1 MRQLRRRATWTGAI
15 LGTLAAFLV
24 LALHAQ
30 ASDQGSETDEFH
42 QTYPLS
48 ANGRVELDNLNGSV
62 HISAWDRNEVK
73 VDAIKR
79 AWNKQRLDEAKIKID
94 SSANSISIRTEYPGH
109 DHTFW
114 NDGHH
119 DQPASVE
126 YTLTV
131 PRNARLDGINL
142 VNGSLDLEGVSGE
155 IKASSVNGRLAA
167 HNLGGRADLSTVNG
181 KLEAHVDRLESPLEV
196 SSVNASVLLTLP
208 SDAKADLEASTV
220 NGSIS
225 DDFGLPVTKHQ
236 WAGRDLRGELGG
248 GGPHVRVSNVNGRIE
263 IKHAEDSRPLSP
275 AKNLNHE
282 RDDKDDDDDT
292 I

>member
-1 MRQLRRRATWTGAI
+1 MKQLRRRATWTGAV

-24 LALHAQ
+24 LAMQAHA
-30 ASDQGSETDEFH
+30 SEQGSETEEFH
-42 QTYPLS
+42 QTYPLA
-48 ANGRVELDNLNGSV
+48 ANGRVELSNINGAV
-62 HISAWDRNEVK
+62 HISGWDRNEVK
-73 VDAIKR
+73 VDAVKR
-79 AWNKQRLDEAKIKID
+79 AWSKKRLDEAKVKIN
-94 SSANSISIRTEYPGH
+94 SSENSISIRTEYPDH
-109 DHTFW
+109 NHTFW
-114 NDGHH
+114 NDGQH

-131 PRNARLDGINL
+131 PRNARLDTIDL

-155 IKASSVNGRLAA
+155 IKASCVNGKLAA

-181 KLEAHVDRLESPLEV
+181 KLEANVDRLESPLEV
-196 SSVNASVLLTLP
+196 SSVNASVLVTLP

-236 WAGRDLRGELGG
+236 FVGRDLRGELGG

-263 IKHAEDSRPLSP
+263 IKHADDNRPLSP
-275 AKNLNHE
+275 SKNLNHN
-282 RDDKDDDDDT
+282 DKDDDDT

>member
-1 MRQLRRRATWTGAI
+1 MKQLRRRATWTGAV

-24 LALHAQ
+24 LLAMQAH
-30 ASDQGSETDEFH
+30 ASDQGSETEEFH
-42 QTYPLS
+42 QTYPLA
-48 ANGRVELDNLNGSV
+48 ANGRVELSNINGAV
-62 HISAWDRNEVK
+62 HISGWDRNEVK
-73 VDAIKR
+73 VDAVKR
-79 AWNKQRLDEAKIKID
+79 AWSKQRLDEAKIKIN
-94 SSANSISIRTEYPGH
+94 SSESSISIRTEYPDH
-109 DHTFW
+109 NHTFW

-131 PRNARLDGINL
+131 PRNARLDTIDL

-155 IKASSVNGRLAA
+155 IKASCVNGKLAA

-181 KLEAHVDRLESPLEV
+181 KLEANVDRLESPLEV
-196 SSVNASVLLTLP
+196 SSVNASVLVTLP

-236 WAGRDLRGELGG
+236 FVGRDLRGELGG

-263 IKHAEDSRPLSP
+263 IKHADDNRPLSP
-275 AKNLNHE
+275 SKNLNHN
-282 RDDKDDDDDT
+282 DKDDDDT

>member
-1 MRQLRRRATWTGAI
+1 MKQLRRRATWTGAV

-24 LALHAQ
+24 LAMQAHA
-30 ASDQGSETDEFH
+30 SEQGSETEEFH

-48 ANGRVELDNLNGSV
+48 ANGRVELSNINGAV
-62 HISAWDRNEVK
+62 HISGWDRNEVK
-73 VDAIKR
+73 VDAVKR
-79 AWNKQRLDEAKIKID
+79 AWSKQRLDEAKIKIN
-94 SSANSISIRTEYPGH
+94 SSENSISIRTEYPDH
-109 DHTFW
+109 NHTFW
-114 NDGHH
+114 NDDHH

-131 PRNARLDGINL
+131 PRNARLDSIDL
-142 VNGSLDLEGVSGE
+142 VNGSLDLQGVSGE
-155 IKASSVNGRLAA
+155 IKASCVNGKLAA
-167 HNLGGRADLSTVNG
+167 RDLGGRADLSTVNG
-181 KLEAHVDRLESPLEV
+181 KLEANIDRLESPLEV
-196 SSVNASVLLTLP
+196 SSVNASVLVTLP

-236 WAGRDLRGELGG
+236 FVGRDLRGELGG

-263 IKHAEDSRPLSP
+263 IRHANDNRPLSP
-275 AKNLNHE
+275 SKNLNHN
-282 RDDKDDDDDT
+282 DKDDDDT

>member
-1 MRQLRRRATWTGAI
+1 MKQLRRRATWTGAV

-24 LALHAQ
+24 LAMQAHA
-30 ASDQGSETDEFH
+30 SEQGSETEEFH
-42 QTYPLS
+42 QTYPLA
-48 ANGRVELDNLNGSV
+48 ANGRVELSNINGAV
-62 HISAWDRNEVK
+62 HISGWDRNEVK
-73 VDAIKR
+73 VDAVKR
-79 AWNKQRLDEAKIKID
+79 AWSKKRLDEAKIKIN
-94 SSANSISIRTEYPGH
+94 SSENSISIRTEYPDH
-109 DHTFW
+109 NHTFW
-114 NDGHH
+114 NDGQH

-131 PRNARLDGINL
+131 PRNARLDTIDL

-155 IKASSVNGRLAA
+155 IKASCVNGKLAA

-181 KLEAHVDRLESPLEV
+181 KLEANVDRLESPLEV
-196 SSVNASVLLTLP
+196 SSVNASVLVTLP

-236 WAGRDLRGELGG
+236 FVGRDLRGELGG

-263 IKHAEDSRPLSP
+263 IKHADDNRPLSP
-275 AKNLNHE
+275 SKNLNHN
-282 RDDKDDDDDT
+282 DKDDDT

>member
-1 MRQLRRRATWTGAI
+1 MQQLRRRATWTGAV

-24 LALHAQ
+24 LAMQAHA
-30 ASDQGSETDEFH
+30 SEQGSETEEFH
-42 QTYPLS
+42 QTYPLA
-48 ANGRVELDNLNGSV
+48 ANGRVELSNINGAV
-62 HISAWDRNEVK
+62 HISGWDRNQVK
-73 VDAIKR
+73 VDAVKH
-79 AWNKQRLDEAKIKID
+79 AWSKKRLDEARIKIN
-94 SSANSISIRTEYPGH
+94 SSENSISIRTEYPDH
-109 DHTFW
+109 NHTFW
-114 NDGHH
+114 NDGQH

-131 PRNARLDGINL
+131 PRNARLDTIDL

-155 IKASSVNGRLAA
+155 IKASCVNGKLAA

-181 KLEAHVDRLESPLEV
+181 KLEANVERLESPLEV
-196 SSVNASVLLTLP
+196 SSVNASVLVTLP

-236 WAGRDLRGELGG
+236 FVGRDLRGELGG

-263 IKHAEDSRPLSP
+263 IKHADDNRPLSP
-275 AKNLNHE
+275 SKNLNHK
-282 RDDKDDDDDT
+282 DKDDDDT

>member
-1 MRQLRRRATWTGAI
+1 MQQLRRRATWTGAV
-15 LGTLAAFLV
+15 LGTLAVFLV
-24 LALHAQ
+24 LAMQAHA
-30 ASDQGSETDEFH
+30 SEQGSETEEFH
-42 QTYPLS
+42 QTYPLA
-48 ANGRVELDNLNGSV
+48 ANGRVELSNINGAV
-62 HISAWDRNEVK
+62 HISGWDRNQVK
-73 VDAIKR
+73 VDAVKH
-79 AWNKQRLDEAKIKID
+79 AWSKKRLDEARIKIN
-94 SSANSISIRTEYPGH
+94 SSENSISIRTEYPDH
-109 DHTFW
+109 NHTFW
-114 NDGHH
+114 NDGQH

-131 PRNARLDGINL
+131 PRNARLDTIDL

-155 IKASSVNGRLAA
+155 IKASCVNGKLAA

-181 KLEAHVDRLESPLEV
+181 KLEANVERLESPLEV
-196 SSVNASVLLTLP
+196 SSVNASVLVTLP

-236 WAGRDLRGELGG
+236 FVGRDLRGELGG

-263 IKHAEDSRPLSP
+263 IKHADDNRPLSP
-275 AKNLNHE
+275 SKNLNHK
-282 RDDKDDDDDT
+282 DKDDDDT

>member
-1 MRQLRRRATWTGAI
+1 MKQLRRRATWTGAV

-24 LALHAQ
+24 LAMQAHA
-30 ASDQGSETDEFH
+30 SEQGSETEQFH
-42 QTYPLS
+42 QTYPLA
-48 ANGRVELDNLNGSV
+48 ANGRVELSNINGAV
-62 HISAWDRNEVK
+62 HISGWDGNEVK
-73 VDAIKR
+73 VDAVKR
-79 AWNKQRLDEAKIKID
+79 AWSKKRLDEAKIKIN
-94 SSANSISIRTEYPGH
+94 SSENSISIRTEYPDH
-109 DHTFW
+109 NHTFW
-114 NDGHH
+114 NDGQH

-131 PRNARLDGINL
+131 PRNARLDTIDL

-155 IKASSVNGRLAA
+155 IKASCVNGKLAA

-181 KLEAHVDRLESPLEV
+181 KLEAKVDHLESPLEV
-196 SSVNASVLLTLP
+196 SSVNASVLVTLP
-208 SDAKADLEASTV
+208 SDAKADIEASTV

-236 WAGRDLRGELGG
+236 FVGRDLRGELGG

-263 IKHAEDSRPLSP
+263 IKHADDNRPLSP
-275 AKNLNHE
+275 SKNLNHN
-282 RDDKDDDDDT
+282 DKDDDDT

>member
-1 MRQLRRRATWTGAI
+1 MKQLRRRATWTGAV

-24 LALHAQ
+24 LAMQAHA
-30 ASDQGSETDEFH
+30 SEQGSETEQFH
-42 QTYPLS
+42 QTYPLA
-48 ANGRVELDNLNGSV
+48 ANGRVELSNINGAV
-62 HISAWDRNEVK
+62 HISGWDRNEVK
-73 VDAIKR
+73 VDAVKR
-79 AWNKQRLDEAKIKID
+79 AWSKKRLDEAKIKIN
-94 SSANSISIRTEYPGH
+94 SSENSISIRTEYPDH
-109 DHTFW
+109 NHTFW
-114 NDGHH
+114 NDGQH

-131 PRNARLDGINL
+131 PRNARLDTIDL

-155 IKASSVNGRLAA
+155 IKASCVNGKLAA

-181 KLEAHVDRLESPLEV
+181 KLEAKVDHLESPLEV
-196 SSVNASVLLTLP
+196 SSVNASVLVTLP
-208 SDAKADLEASTV
+208 SDAKADIEASTV

-236 WAGRDLRGELGG
+236 FVGRDLRGELGG

-263 IKHAEDSRPLSP
+263 IKHADDNRPLSP
-275 AKNLNHE
+275 SKNLNHN
-282 RDDKDDDDDT
+282 DKDDDDT

>member
-1 MRQLRRRATWTGAI
+1 
-15 LGTLAAFLV
+15 
-24 LALHAQ
+24 
-30 ASDQGSETDEFH
+30 
-42 QTYPLS
+42 
-48 ANGRVELDNLNGSV
+48 
-62 HISAWDRNEVK
+62 VK
-73 VDAIKR
+73 VDAVKR
-79 AWNKQRLDEAKIKID
+79 AWSKKRLDEAKIKIN
-94 SSANSISIRTEYPGH
+94 SSENSISIRTEYPDH
-109 DHTFW
+109 NHTFW
-114 NDGHH
+114 NDGQH

-131 PRNARLDGINL
+131 PRNARLDTIDL

-155 IKASSVNGRLAA
+155 IKASCVNGKLAA

-181 KLEAHVDRLESPLEV
+181 KLEANVDRLESPLEV
-196 SSVNASVLLTLP
+196 SSVNASVLVTLP

-236 WAGRDLRGELGG
+236 FVGRDLRGELGG

-263 IKHAEDSRPLSP
+263 IKHADDNRPLSP
-275 AKNLNHE
+275 SKNLNHN
-282 RDDKDDDDDT
+282 DKDDDDT

>member
-1 MRQLRRRATWTGAI
+1 MKQLRRRATWTGAV

-24 LALHAQ
+24 LAMHAH
-30 ASDQGSETDEFH
+30 ASDQGSETEEFH
-42 QTYPLS
+42 QTYPLT
-48 ANGRVELDNLNGSV
+48 ANGRVELSNINGAV
-62 HISAWDRNEVK
+62 HISGWDRNEVK
-73 VDAIKR
+73 VDAVKR
-79 AWNKQRLDEAKIKID
+79 AWSKKRLDEAKIKIN
-94 SSANSISIRTEYPGH
+94 SSENLISIRTEYPDH
-109 DHTFW
+109 NHTFW
-114 NDGHH
+114 NDGQH

-131 PRNARLDGINL
+131 PRNARLDTIDL

-155 IKASSVNGRLAA
+155 IKASCVNGKLAA

-181 KLEAHVDRLESPLEV
+181 KLEANVDHLESPLEV
-196 SSVNASVLLTLP
+196 SSVNASVLVTLP

-236 WAGRDLRGELGG
+236 FVGRDLRGELGG

-263 IKHAEDSRPLSP
+263 IKHADDNRPLSP
-275 AKNLNHE
+275 SKNLNHN
-282 RDDKDDDDDT
+282 DKDDDDT

>member
-1 MRQLRRRATWTGAI
+1 MKQLRRRATWTGAV

-24 LALHAQ
+24 LAMQAHA
-30 ASDQGSETDEFH
+30 SEQGSETEEFH
-42 QTYPLS
+42 QTYPLT
-48 ANGRVELDNLNGSV
+48 ANGRVELSNINGAV
-62 HISAWDRNEVK
+62 HISGWDRNEVK
-73 VDAIKR
+73 VDAVKR
-79 AWNKQRLDEAKIKID
+79 AWSKKRLDEAKIKIN
-94 SSANSISIRTEYPGH
+94 SSENSISIRTEYPDH
-109 DHTFW
+109 NHTFW
-114 NDGHH
+114 NDGQH

-131 PRNARLDGINL
+131 PRNARLDTIDL

-155 IKASSVNGRLAA
+155 IKASCVNGKLAA

-181 KLEAHVDRLESPLEV
+181 KLEANVDHLESPLEV
-196 SSVNASVLLTLP
+196 SSVNASVLVTLP
-208 SDAKADLEASTV
+208 SDAKADIEASTV

-236 WAGRDLRGELGG
+236 FVGRDLRGELGG

-263 IKHAEDSRPLSP
+263 IKHADDNRPLSP
-275 AKNLNHE
+275 SKNLNHN
-282 RDDKDDDDDT
+282 DKDDDDT

>member
-1 MRQLRRRATWTGAI
+1 MKQLRRRATWTGAV

-24 LALHAQ
+24 LAMQAH
-30 ASDQGSETDEFH
+30 ASDQGSETEEFH
-42 QTYPLS
+42 QTYPLT
-48 ANGRVELDNLNGSV
+48 ANGRVELSNINGAV
-62 HISAWDRNEVK
+62 HISGWDRNEVK
-73 VDAIKR
+73 VDAVKR
-79 AWNKQRLDEAKIKID
+79 AWSKKRLDEAKIKIN
-94 SSANSISIRTEYPGH
+94 SSENSISIRTEYPDH
-109 DHTFW
+109 NHTFW
-114 NDGHH
+114 NDGQH

-131 PRNARLDGINL
+131 PRNARLDTIDL

-155 IKASSVNGRLAA
+155 IKASCVNGKLAA

-181 KLEAHVDRLESPLEV
+181 KLEANVDHLESPLEV
-196 SSVNASVLLTLP
+196 SSVNASVLVTLP

-236 WAGRDLRGELGG
+236 FVGRDLRGELGG

-263 IKHAEDSRPLSP
+263 IKHADDNRPLSP
-275 AKNLNHE
+275 SKNLNHN
-282 RDDKDDDDDT
+282 DKDDDDT